1 MSIEESYENGR
12 TPCTYGESMESL
24 SASSFSALLQVHRL
38 LFESFRIMNMNR
50 ANASY
55 IQFERLP
62 VSSREFQRPDSP
74 IRQKPSVFPELKS
87 KPGR

>member
-1 MSIEESYENGR
+1 MRMEESHAHME
-12 TPCTYGESMESL
+12 ESVESL
-24 SASSFSALLQVHRL
+24 SASSLSILLQVRRL
-38 LFESFRIMNMNR
+38 LFESFHFMNMNR

>member
-1 MSIEESYENGR
+1 MRMGEPHAHMRES
-12 TPCTYGESMESL
+12 TESL

-38 LFESFRIMNMNR
+38 LFESFRFMNMNR

-62 VSSREFQRPDSP
+62 VSSRESQRPDLP
-74 IRQKPSVFPELKS
+74 IRQKPSVFTELKS
-87 KPGR
+87 KPGRWHSANL